1 MESAVFHLNSE
12 ELDMR
17 FVESI
22 KSFFKNRR
30 IKVIITPDDN
40 DTVVDNQLLEAIER
54 GENATIA
61 YTIPGDEF
69 DQLADKF
76 IENNEFEVIE
86 AMKKYATVL

>member
-54 GENATIA
+54 GENAT
-61 YTIPGDEF
+61 
-69 DQLADKF
+69 
-76 IENNEFEVIE
+76 
-86 AMKKYATVL
+86 